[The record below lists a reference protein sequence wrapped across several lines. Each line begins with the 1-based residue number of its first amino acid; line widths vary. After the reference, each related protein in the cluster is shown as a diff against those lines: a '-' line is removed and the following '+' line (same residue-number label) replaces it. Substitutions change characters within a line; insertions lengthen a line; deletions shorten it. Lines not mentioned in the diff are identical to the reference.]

1 MSNVKLAI
9 VRNDYVDNI
18 IVAKLE
24 QKAELEA
31 ALHCELV
38 YEPYINLAK
47 GDKRI
52 NGEWTRNVDGVA
64 TVLTSKPTYAE
75 LEGELLAVEAGIA
88 EGVNSIVDDE

>member
-1 MSNVKLAI
+1 MTNIKFAV
-9 VRNDYVDNI
+9 VRNNFVENL
-18 IVAKLE
+18 IVAKYE

-38 YEPYINLAK
+38 YEPYINLAV

-64 TVLTSKPTYAE
+64 TVLTSKPTYNE
-75 LEGELLAVEAGIA
+75 LETELAAVESGII

>member
-1 MSNVKLAI
+1 MTNIKFAV
-9 VRNDYVDNI
+9 VRNDFVENL
-18 IVAKLE
+18 IVAQYE

-38 YEPYINLAK
+38 YEPYIKLAK

-75 LEGELLAVEAGIA
+75 LEAEITEQEQALSIIMEGE
-88 EGVNSIVDDE
+88 

>member
-1 MSNVKLAI
+1 MTNIKFAM
-9 VRNDYVDNI
+9 VRNDFVENL
-18 IVAKLE
+18 IVARLE

-38 YEPYINLAK
+38 YDPYINLAA

-64 TVLTSKPTYAE
+64 TVLTSKPTYNE
-75 LEGELLAVEAGIA
+75 LESQLQAAEAAYA
-88 EGVNSIVDDE
+88 EGVDSIYDA

>member
-1 MSNVKLAI
+1 MTNVKFAV
-9 VRNDYVDNI
+9 VRKDFVENL
-18 IVAKLE
+18 IVARLE

-64 TVLTSKPTYAE
+64 TVLTSKPTYNE
-75 LEGELLAVEAGIA
+75 LESELLEIEAGIA

>member
-1 MSNVKLAI
+1 MTNVKFAV
-9 VRNDYVDNI
+9 VRNDFVENL
-18 IVAKLE
+18 IVARLE

-38 YEPYINLAK
+38 YEPYINLTA

-75 LEGELLAVEAGIA
+75 LEGELLAVEADIA